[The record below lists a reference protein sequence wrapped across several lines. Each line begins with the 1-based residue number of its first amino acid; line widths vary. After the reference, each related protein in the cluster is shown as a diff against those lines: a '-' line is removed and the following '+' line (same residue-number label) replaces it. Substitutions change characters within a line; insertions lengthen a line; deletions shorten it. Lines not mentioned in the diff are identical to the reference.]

1 MNAYMQQYTTMQ
13 DRFKTKSSQGNAD
26 ATIQVARKILEVIDN
41 CNRAF
46 SNIIPETEEEREAES
61 AYKKAY
67 DGILSTFEELG
78 ITEIQTVGTEFDYEV
93 HQAVLQKPSEF
104 EEGIV
109 CEELQKGYKFQEKLV
124 RAAMVA
130 VSF

>member
-1 MNAYMQQYTTMQ
+1 MQ

-46 SNIIPETEEEREAES
+46 SNIIPETDEEREAES

-67 DGILSTFEELG
+67 NGILSTFEELG
-78 ITEIQTVGTEFDYEV
+78 VTEIQTVGTEFDYEV

>member
-1 MNAYMQQYTTMQ
+1 MQ

>member
-1 MNAYMQQYTTMQ
+1 MQ

-61 AYKKAY
+61 AYKNAY

>member
-1 MNAYMQQYTTMQ
+1 MQ
-13 DRFKTKSSQGNAD
+13 DRFKTKSSQGTAD

-46 SNIIPETEEEREAES
+46 SNIIPDTDEEREIET
-61 AYKKAY
+61 AYKMVY
-67 DGILSTFEELG
+67 DNILSTFAELG
-78 ITEIQTVGTEFDYEV
+78 ITEIKTIGTEFDYEV

-109 CEELQKGYKFQEKLV
+109 CEELQKGYKYKEKLI